1 MLVDEAWQA
10 RNAQTAAL
18 GAFAATTALIQPAFY
33 PHLPFASLRPAE
45 HAIGPGEPLP
55 EIAYRA
61 VPAPGGPDDP
71 ALTATCA
78 ARDYE
83 LLDGHGRPA
92 GPVGSPPAG
101 EPAEPQPGGPQPG
114 GGNNGQGGE
123 ATGRATDT
131 ARAELPQKD
140 RFPGRHRLA
149 GTRGTFF
156 SWLASRRPGSA

>member
-1 MLVDEAWQA
+1 MVVDEAWQA
-10 RNAQTAAL
+10 RNVQTAAL
-18 GAFAATTALIQPAFY
+18 GASAATTALIQPAFY
-33 PHLPFASLRPAE
+33 PHLPSASLRRAE

-55 EIAYRA
+55 EIAHRA
-61 VPAPGGPDDP
+61 VPAPGVPDDP

-78 ARDYE
+78 ARDCK

-92 GPVGSPPAG
+92 GPVGSLPAG
-101 EPAEPQPGGPQPG
+101 EPAGPQPAGPQSG

-131 ARAELPQKD
+131 ARAELPQKG

-149 GTRGTFF
+149 GHPGNLFL
-156 SWLASRRPGSA
+156 SWLAR